1 MVEWPSTGH
10 FIREAT
16 SSGLGEIPTRKSGNR
31 AKLTLVAYF
40 SGSCTADL
48 AMIHLKGA
56 APRDYR

>member
-40 SGSCTADL
+40 SDL
-48 AMIHLKGA
+48 STVH
-56 APRDYR
+56 RDDC